1 MSIAPID
8 EAARMKAM
16 QEVMRANRIMWFT
29 KGWTPEYPWSC
40 NANPQQ
46 QKLLDAWENPKYR
59 IFMLPWGNR
68 SGKTEIEPIIGFS
81 VMMGE
86 WPWSGKKLWFPHKKP
101 RKVMVVGQGWESH
114 VEEVVMPKFKAWWPK
129 SRRVKMTKNNQGVDA
144 SWVDTNSGS
153 TLEVRSTVQKK
164 DTFEGGDHDLI
175 IFDEPPPREIWVACS
190 RGLIDR
196 SGRALFGATLIKE
209 AWVHRDIILRTEE
222 DGTPDM
228 SVFMCKATM
237 YDNVSRCDECG
248 EMILRIEQDG
258 ELGEVGICPKHGK
271 KRYYIKYGLTLESVK
286 QYIKDLRPDEIKAR
300 IDGEAAYLTSLVCPD
315 FKRQTHVRERF
326 KIPLDWLVDISI
338 DFHPSKKW
346 AVVFLATAK
355 NGFKYVC
362 DEIWDK
368 GNPKYIAEEIIRLI
382 NERSY
387 TRINSISIDPLA
399 KGGTDNDIDV
409 YSIIA
414 ETLASRNYSL
424 ETASKDKDV
433 GISIL
438 NNLIWTENEM
448 PGLFYFRDCKKTIE
462 ETENWMYDP
471 ETLKPAK
478 VDDDF
483 VECLYR
489 LCLKNTIWYEPWKPD
504 ASKGRSVML

>member
-1 MSIAPID
+1 MTIPVID
-8 EAARMKAM
+8 EEARRKAM
-16 QEVMRANRIMWFT
+16 NEVMRDNRILWFT
-29 KGWTPEYPWSC
+29 KGRNPEYPESRD
-40 NANPQQ
+40 ANPLQAQ
-46 QKLLDAWENPKYR
+46 LIEAWKNPQYKVFTYSG
-59 IFMLPWGNR
+59 GNR
-68 SGKTEIEPIIGFS
+68 IGKTTLGAIIGIATMF
-81 VMMGE
+81 GE
-86 WPWSGKKLWFPHKKP
+86 WPWSKEPIKFPHTNP
-101 RKVMVVGQGWESH
+101 RKIRYIGQSWEGHVKAVVE
-114 VEEVVMPKFKAWWPK
+114 PALKFWWPK
-129 SRRVKMTKNNQGVDA
+129 SRKVDTKKNNQGIDA
-144 SWVDTNSGS
+144 TWIDTKTKSS
-153 TLEVRSTVQKK
+153 LEIMSNVQ
-164 DTFEGGDHDLI
+164 DSSVFEGWQGDLI
-175 IFDEPPPREIWVACS
+175 IYDEPPKREVRVAAA
-190 RGLIDR
+190 RGLIDTR
-196 SGRALFGATLIKE
+196 GRELFCMTLLKE
-209 AWVHRDIILRTEE
+209 AWIHREVVRAKLA
-222 DGTPDM
+222 DGSPDM
-228 SVFMCKATM
+228 SVFNINGDI
-237 YDNVSRCDECG
+237 YSNVG
-248 EMILRIEQDG
+248 
-258 ELGEVGICPKHGK
+258 
-271 KRYYIKYGLTLESVK
+271 YGLTQEGIDQFAKTLTDDEK
-286 QYIKDLRPDEIKAR
+286 QAR
-300 IDGEAAYLTSLVCPD
+300 LLGKPSYMSSLVCPRFD
-315 FKRQTHVRERF
+315 IHQHVRERF
-326 KIPLDWLVDISI
+326 KVPLDWLVDISI

-346 AVVFLATAK
+346 AVVFMATAK

-368 GNPKYIAEEIIRLI
+368 GNPKYIAEEIIRRI
-382 NERSY
+382 NDRSY

-399 KGGTDNDIDV
+399 KGGTDNEIDV

-448 PGLFYFRDCKKTIE
+448 PGLFYFQDCKKTIE